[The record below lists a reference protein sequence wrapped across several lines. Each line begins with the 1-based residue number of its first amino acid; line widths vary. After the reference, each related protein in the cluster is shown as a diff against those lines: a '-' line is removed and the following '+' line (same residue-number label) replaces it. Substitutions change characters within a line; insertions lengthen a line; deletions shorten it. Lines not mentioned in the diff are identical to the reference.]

1 MKDLLEPIRA
11 RRKIKEVLKDNENI
25 SVQPKQNIDEPGPI
39 RNVLGGLFSGL
50 ATTPLSIAG
59 MVEAI
64 PTVSYNLTKA
74 ALDKDY
80 GVSDALVDTMAS
92 NKSFQ
97 AASYVDDKIRD
108 VMGLKRY
115 EDLSGG
121 EQLASLTGEFLPI
134 VATGGTSGIVK
145 LGNKAAQ
152 KAAIRLAKKK
162 AVKSGKALSSSA
174 IEKAKNSADT
184 AVNMLLPGV
193 QVTKDASLGQKA
205 TEIGLQAGIPLGI
218 NEAVRYSSD
227 QEGIFGDYR
236 STEPK
241 EITLINDKRKIKGK
255 TFVDELAPGIVSDY
269 ILDQKA
275 AINNEKSEK
284 LKTGALVAAGLLG
297 SVAATRKL
305 RSLFNKEKTAL
316 MPSMPKTNESIDAL
330 DAKTVADMTLA
341 DRFAFKKQYVDQG
354 LISEETA
361 NKLTRD
367 TRSRI
372 NKAFETGDLYD
383 GVVLDFSPQ
392 STYNKL
398 NNLRLQNPVAYK
410 NIEQFLEESSKIQ
423 DEVHRFNKDLLKNG
437 TYLTPDEYITKKTVL
452 SKEQSYNYTEESE
465 FAKTVKAR
473 KLLLDRIDK
482 DPVQKQIVDE
492 ISKISDALLRKMEL
506 SGMYDQQEIA
516 YLRKNRTVG
525 GIFTY
530 KPRVAKNETDL
541 YKKFWNYLFRKTP
554 LDAADLKNMN
564 YRGTDKIKEAY
575 SYLDVFEMNFKHTLQ
590 DIEDNTIKRQTIKEM
605 LNKTV
610 GKINTTLDTFRP
622 KYEEILT
629 NPNIHDKK
637 GAIISLDRQIQRD
650 IDKLFVVQPLGYTK
664 IDSSDIVANKS
675 FYDILNR
682 PKKDSEKLTK
692 TLNELHSQSKEN
704 FSKWDK
710 DKKYVLIV
718 EDNGK
723 KYYYK
728 VNENIKAAFDLNT
741 TLPSMLAYHMKSLKN
756 IVQASITGKLNP
768 AFSFP
773 SAIMAS
779 HEALTLLPKLAHELN
794 IAPNNISRWGYI
806 KEFKN
811 AASDI
816 YASETAKQI
825 IKQYD
830 KVITKNLE
838 QSVLAEKLANIN
850 IEEVRSKLN
859 ASLLT
864 QIQKEGGASSRPL
877 NTNAGAFYELRKN
890 TVISD
895 KIEKFL
901 LKHDGIDGAIQKL
914 NMINFLQST
923 IRETP
928 SVALTRYLGKQAGA
942 IKDNVVIDPKKLQK
956 VIDTIGTYTANIGR
970 SGVSTGT
977 LGALFRGI
985 ENYVPYG
992 NVMIKSLAPKVRAS
1006 GISTGIENIYNLVSD
1021 LYNPSKRYVDIL
1033 HNMHRYSTDLLK
1045 NKFFEGLIITSM
1057 MPSLFQY
1064 VWNHGSEKNRQAYYQ
1079 LSDYEKASKFILVN
1093 LLGDGKHL
1101 SLAKDQEVALADSI
1115 FTTLLDGVVGMSR
1128 YNEVDPAFKQS
1139 KLIMQ
1144 SLARSIGIDSIP
1156 ALDIIANTQGKE
1168 VNLNIFNDRPLISDL
1183 SRNKINADL
1192 SETAYENGLVN
1203 QETTALVNSLFGIVG
1218 STLLGSF
1225 EEANVGTRNDTGF
1238 NDFGQKLFEGATK
1251 SAKLFGSKPIS
1262 SYNQTSKT
1270 VYSKQNLINR
1280 IASVQNKSP
1289 VQAQAYEIVKSY
1301 NRNRIKPVHDMI
1313 TDIRKSINSIRANGR
1328 MPDGTLLDFNGRRAK
1343 ISELNEQL
1351 QQLFAREYHEFE
1363 NLDNLLEQQ
1372 YGNGINLN
1380 NFMEK
1385 LQ

>member
-1 MKDLLEPIRA
+1 MKDLLEPIRQ
-11 RRKIKEVLKDNENI
+11 RRKIQEVLKDNESI
-25 SVQPKQNIDEPGPI
+25 SIKPKENVNEPGPV

-50 ATTPLSIAG
+50 VTTPLGVAG

-64 PTVSYNLTKA
+64 PAASYNLTKA

-80 GVSDALVDTMAS
+80 DVSDALVDTMTS

-97 AASYVDDKIRD
+97 AASYVDDGIRD
-108 VMGLKRY
+108 FMGLKRY

-121 EQLASLTGEFLPI
+121 EQLASLTGELIPI
-134 VATGGTSGIVK
+134 VATGGASGIVK

-152 KAAIRLAKKK
+152 KAAVRLAKKK
-162 AVKSGKALSSSA
+162 AIKSGKALSSSA
-174 IEKAKNSADT
+174 IQKAKSSADN

-193 QVTKDASLGQKA
+193 QVTKGASLGQKA
-205 TEIGLQAGIPLGI
+205 AEFGLQTGIPLGI
-218 NEAVRYSSD
+218 NEAVRYASY
-227 QEGIFGDYR
+227 QEGILGDYR
-236 STEPK
+236 PSELK

-255 TFVDELAPGIVSDY
+255 TFVDELAPGVISDY
-269 ILDQKA
+269 IVDQKA
-275 AINNEKSEK
+275 AINKEKADR
-284 LKTGALVAAGLLG
+284 LKNGAMIGAGILA
-297 SVAATRKL
+297 SVAGGRKL
-305 RSLFNKEKTAL
+305 RALFSKELNAL
-316 MPSMPKTNESIDAL
+316 QAPMAKTNDAIDAL

-341 DRFAFKKQYVDQG
+341 DRFAFKNHYVEQG
-354 LISEETA
+354 LLSEETA
-361 NKLTRD
+361 NRLTRD
-367 TRSRI
+367 VRSRI
-372 NKAFETGDLYD
+372 NKSFETGDLYD
-383 GVVLDFSPQ
+383 GVTLDFSPQ

-410 NIEQFLEESSKIQ
+410 NIEQFLETSSKIQ
-423 DEVHRFNKDLLKNG
+423 DEAHRFNKNPINNG
-437 TYLTPDEYITKKTVL
+437 AELSPDEYIARKNVL
-452 SKEQSYNYTEESE
+452 GKEQSYNYAEETE

-473 KLLLDRIDK
+473 KLLLDRINK

-492 ISKISDALLRKMEL
+492 ISKIGDALLKKMEL

-516 YLRKNRTVG
+516 YLRKNRTIDG
-525 GIFTY
+525 MFTY
-530 KPRVAKNETDL
+530 KPRVAKDETTL
-541 YKKFWNYLFRKTP
+541 WNKFWNYLFRKTP
-554 LDAADLKNMN
+554 IDAADLKDTQ
-564 YRGTDKIKEAY
+564 YRGLDRLDKSY
-575 SYLDVFEMNFKHTLQ
+575 DYLDVFEMNFKQTLQ
-590 DIEDNTIKRQTIKEM
+590 DIEDNAIKRQTIQEM

-610 GKINTTLDTFRP
+610 GKINATLDEALP
-622 KYEEILT
+622 NYENVLNNKYIKRKDEVI
-629 NPNIHDKK
+629 
-637 GAIISLDRQIQRD
+637 ASLDRQLQHD
-650 IDKLFVVQPLGYTK
+650 IDKLFVVKPLGFEK
-664 IDSSDIVANKS
+664 IENQAISSNKT

-682 PKKDSEKLTK
+682 PKKDSPKLTQ
-692 TLNELHSQSKEN
+692 TLNELHSQSKEK
-704 FSKWDK
+704 FSKWNK
-710 DKKYVLIV
+710 DKKHVITV
-718 EDNGK
+718 IEDGK

-728 VNENIKAAFDLNT
+728 VNEHVKAAFDLNP
-741 TLPSMLAYHMKSLKN
+741 TLPSMLAYNMKSLKN
-756 IVQASITGKLNP
+756 IVQSSITGKLNP

-779 HEALTLLPKLAHELN
+779 HEALTLLPKLAAELQ

-811 AASDI
+811 AAADV
-816 YASETAKQI
+816 YASEASKQI
-825 IKQYD
+825 MKKYD
-830 KVITKNLE
+830 QIITKNLE
-838 QSVLAEKLANIN
+838 SSVLAEKLAAIN
-850 IEEVRSKLN
+850 IEEVRSRLN
-859 ASLLT
+859 GSLLS

-877 NTNAGAFYELRKN
+877 NTNSGAFYELKKN
-890 TVISD
+890 TKITD
-895 KIEKFL
+895 AIEKYL
-901 LKHDGIDGAIQKL
+901 LQHDGINGAVQKL
-914 NMINFLQST
+914 NMINFLQSS
-923 IRETP
+923 IREAP
-928 SVALTRYLGKQAGA
+928 SVALVKYLGKQTGA
-942 IKDNVVIDPKKLQK
+942 IKSGNVVDPKKLQK

-970 SGVSTGT
+970 SGISTGA
-977 LGALFRGI
+977 LGAFFRGV

-992 NVMIKSLAPKVRAS
+992 NVMIKSLAPKIRAS
-1006 GISTGIENIYNLVSD
+1006 GINTGIENIYDLVSD
-1021 LYNPSKRYVDIL
+1021 LYNPSVRYVDIL

-1045 NKFFEGLIITSM
+1045 NKFFEGLVITSL

-1093 LLGDGKHL
+1093 LLGDGRHV

-1156 ALDIIANTQGKE
+1156 VLDIIANTQGKE
-1168 VNLNIFNDRPLISDL
+1168 VNLNLFNDRPMIGDL
-1183 SRNKINADL
+1183 SRNKINSDL

-1225 EEANVGTRNDTGF
+1225 EEANVGARNDTGM
-1238 NDFGQKLFEGATK
+1238 NDFGQKLFEGFSK
-1251 SAKLFGSKPIS
+1251 SARLFGSKPIS

-1270 VYSKQNLINR
+1270 VYNKQNTINR
-1280 IASVQNKSP
+1280 IASVQNKTP
-1289 VQAQAYEIVKSY
+1289 MQQQAYELVKSY

-1313 TDIRKSINSIRANGR
+1313 TDTRKAINSLRANGR
-1328 MPDGTLLDFNGRRAK
+1328 MPDGTVLDFEGRKAK
-1343 ISELNEQL
+1343 ISEMNEQL
-1351 QQLFAREYHEFE
+1351 QQMFAREYHEFE

>member
-1 MKDLLEPIRA
+1 MKDLLEQIRE
-11 RRKIKEVLKDNENI
+11 RRKIQDVLKDNENVSI
-25 SVQPKQNIDEPGPI
+25 EPKENVDEPGPI
-39 RNVLGGLFSGL
+39 RNVLGGLFSSL
-50 ATTPLSIAG
+50 ATTPLGVAG

-80 GVSDALVDTMAS
+80 NVSDALVDTMAS

-108 VMGLKRY
+108 VMGLKKY

-121 EQLASLTGEFLPI
+121 EQLASLTGELIPI
-134 VATGGTSGIVK
+134 VATGGAAGIVK

-162 AVKSGKALSSSA
+162 AVKSGKALTSSA
-174 IEKAKNSADT
+174 IQKAKNSADN

-218 NEAVRYSSD
+218 NEAVRYASD
-227 QEGIFGDYR
+227 QEGILGDYR
-236 STEPK
+236 DK
-241 EITLINDKRKIKGK
+241 EKQNITLINDKRKIKGK
-255 TFVDELAPGIVSDY
+255 TFVDELAPGTVSDY
-269 ILDQKA
+269 IVDQKA
-275 AINNEKSEK
+275 AINKEKAEN
-284 LKTGALVAAGLLG
+284 LKTGAIVAAGLLG

-305 RSLFNKEKTAL
+305 RSLFGKEQNAL
-316 MPSMPKTNESIDAL
+316 MPTMPKTNESIDAL
-330 DAKTVADMTLA
+330 DTKTVADMTLA
-341 DRFAFKKQYVDQG
+341 DRFAFKKHYVEQG

-367 TRSRI
+367 VRSRI
-372 NKAFETGDLYD
+372 NKAFESGDLYD
-383 GVVLDFSPQ
+383 GVTLDFSPQ

-398 NNLRLQNPVAYK
+398 NNLRLQNLVAYK
-410 NIEQFLEESSKIQ
+410 NIEQFLDFSSKIQ
-423 DEVHRFNKDLLKNG
+423 DEVHRFNEKLITKGADLS
-437 TYLTPDEYITKKTVL
+437 TDEYIARKSVL
-452 SKEQSYNYTEESE
+452 GKGQSYNFSEESD
-465 FAKTVKAR
+465 FAKTIKAR
-473 KLLLDRIDK
+473 KLLLDRINK

-492 ISKISDALLRKMEL
+492 ISKIGEALLKKMEL

-516 YLRKNRTVG
+516 YLRKNRTIDG
-525 GIFTY
+525 MFTY
-530 KPRVAKNETDL
+530 KPRIAKDETSL
-541 YKKFWNYLFRKTP
+541 FNKFWNYLFKKTP
-554 LDAADLKNMN
+554 IDAADLKDMK
-564 YRGTDKIKEAY
+564 YRGQDGVDKTY
-575 SYLDVFEMNFKHTLQ
+575 DYLDVFELNFKQTLQ
-590 DIEDNTIKRQTIKEM
+590 DIEDNSIKRQTIKEM
-605 LNKTV
+605 LNKSI
-610 GKINTTLDTFRP
+610 GKINTTLDETLP
-622 KYEEILT
+622 KYENILT
-629 NPNIHDKK
+629 NEHIKNKK
-637 GAIISLDRQIQRD
+637 EAIISLDKQLKHD
-650 IDKLFVVQPLGYTK
+650 IDKLFIVQPLGFEK
-664 IDSSDIVANKS
+664 IRDNTVSANKT
-675 FYDILNR
+675 FYNILNR
-682 PKKDSEKLTK
+682 TKKDSTKLTQ
-692 TLNELHSQSKEN
+692 TLNELHSQSKAK
-704 FSKWDK
+704 FSEWSK
-710 DKKYVLIV
+710 DKKHVITV
-718 EDNGK
+718 IDKGN

-728 VNENIKAAFDLNT
+728 VNEHIKAAFDLNS
-741 TLPSMLAYHMKSLKN
+741 TLPSMLAYNMKSLKN

-768 AFSFP
+768 AFSIP
-773 SAIMAS
+773 SAFMAS
-779 HEALTLLPKLAHELN
+779 HEALTLLPKLAAELN

-811 AASDI
+811 AAADI
-816 YASETAKQI
+816 YASEASKQI

-830 KVITKNLE
+830 KILTKNLE
-838 QSVLAEKLANIN
+838 QSVLAEKLAAIN
-850 IEEVRSKLN
+850 IEEVRARLN
-859 ASLLT
+859 SNLLS

-877 NTNAGAFYELRKN
+877 NTNAGAFYEVKKN
-890 TVISD
+890 TVITD
-895 KIEKFL
+895 AIEKFL
-901 LKHDGIDGAIQKL
+901 LEHDGINGAIQKL
-914 NMINFLQST
+914 NVINFLQSS

-928 SVALTRYLGKQAGA
+928 SVALTRYLGKQVGA
-942 IKDNVVIDPKKLQK
+942 IKGNDVIDTKKLQK
-956 VIDTIGTYTANIGR
+956 VIDTVGTYTANIGR
-970 SGVSTGT
+970 RGISTGT
-977 LGALFRGI
+977 LGAFFRGV

-992 NVMIKSLAPKVRAS
+992 NVMIKSLAPKIRAS
-1006 GISTGIENIYNLVSD
+1006 GIGTGIENVYNLVSD

-1045 NKFFEGLIITSM
+1045 NKFFEGLIFTSM
-1057 MPSLFQY
+1057 MPSLIQY

-1093 LLGDGKHL
+1093 FLKDGKHL

-1144 SLARSIGIDSIP
+1144 SLARSVGIDSIP
-1156 ALDIIANTQGKE
+1156 ILDIVANTQGKE
-1168 VNLNIFNDRPLISDL
+1168 VNLNIFNDRPMIGNL
-1183 SRNKINADL
+1183 SRNKINSDL

-1225 EEANVGTRNDTGF
+1225 EEANVGARNDTGF
-1238 NDFGQKLFEGATK
+1238 GDFSKKLFEGTTK
-1251 SAKLFGSKPIS
+1251 SAKLFGFKPIS

-1270 VYSKQNLINR
+1270 VYNKQNTINR
-1280 IASVQNKSP
+1280 IASVQNKTP
-1289 VQAQAYEIVKSY
+1289 TQTQAYELVKSY

-1313 TDIRKSINSIRANGR
+1313 TDIRKSINSVRANGR
-1328 MPDGTLLDFNGRRAK
+1328 MPDGTLLDFNGRKAK